1 VDTTTLVALLVSLL
15 SMLLCCG
22 LGIFMLLF
30 VLGIIILRRR
40 GRKKVS
46 VKEAVSVGASTVSQ
60 VFVRGQGGGLE
71 ALGDDDDD

>member
-1 VDTTTLVALLVSLL
+1 MDTTTLVALLVSLL
-15 SMLLCCG
+15 TMLLCCG

-30 VLGIIILRRR
+30 VLGIVILRRR

-60 VFVRGQGGGLE
+60 VFVRGQGGLE